1 MPTWA
6 EIALADGVLAFGVV
20 GAVRLRAGY
29 VALPGFGRQPFV
41 VVFIVSW
48 ALAASGA
55 FLFGL
60 ARTPAGPTAA
70 LLASAN
76 GFFVFLRGR
85 KITSSG
91 QRDPIAGRR
100 NALIAAHG
108 AFVVGVIA
116 LMAAGQL

>member
-1 MPTWA
+1 MPTWPGV
-6 EIALADGVLAFGVV
+6 ALADGVLAFGVV
-20 GAVRLRAGY
+20 AAIRLRAGY
-29 VALPGFGRQPFV
+29 VALSGFGRQRFV
-41 VVFIVSW
+41 VVVLVCW

-55 FLFGL
+55 LLFGL

-70 LLASAN
+70 VLAFAN
-76 GFFVFLRGR
+76 GSFIFQRGR
-85 KITSSG
+85 KIASSG

-100 NALIAAHG
+100 KALIAAHG